1 MRIRMFSD
9 IGFKGNPM
17 KLAESLVSHGGWL
30 VLGVFFFFF
39 LFGIWAGAD
48 VIFFLLRKL

>member
-17 KLAESLVSHGGWL
+17 KLAESLVSHGGCL
-30 VLGVFFFFF
+30 MSVFCFFIC
-39 LFGIWAGAD
+39 LFGIGAGTYE
-48 VIFFLLRKL
+48 IYSWIRKL